1 MNDLERLVK
10 RIITFGE
17 TAEQTW
23 TVPKTDKTRK
33 ANRDWHAKRFLA
45 EIESNYLLKSD
56 VVRAITKTR
65 EIYLT
70 SNTARQRK
78 SADITANDW
87 EVLRELI
94 LKDLGL

>member
-1 MNDLERLVK
+1 MSDFDIANWTAERLRKMHEPIVERQFMK
-10 RIITFGE
+10 RGMEVLTPHQYL
-17 TAEQTW
+17 T
-23 TVPKTDKTRK
+23 K
-33 ANRDWHAKRFLA
+33 
-45 EIESNYLLKSD
+45 EIEANFILKSD

-78 SADITANDW
+78 SADVTANDW